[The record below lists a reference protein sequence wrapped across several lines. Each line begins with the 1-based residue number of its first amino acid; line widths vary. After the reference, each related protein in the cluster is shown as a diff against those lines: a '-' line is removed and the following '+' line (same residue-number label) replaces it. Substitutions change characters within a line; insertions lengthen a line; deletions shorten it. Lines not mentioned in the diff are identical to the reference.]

1 MKLTKNISVRL
12 VGVVVVLSLV
22 SYGVFIKFIKADPL
36 LKEAEAYREKRI
48 PNVPL
53 KNLATSTDY
62 SSEVMNGKVL
72 LVYSISTCAAC
83 KKELQSLSRSSEDMD
98 PDTRIFGVMFEDENV
113 VKNYVEQNDIKIPI
127 LLDKDGRLFQE
138 LELKYFPSN
147 LMLNNGKIQKA
158 FFGFPKDKQ
167 GLIELTRF

>member
-12 VGVVVVLSLV
+12 VGVVFIISLV

-36 LKEAEAYREKRI
+36 LKEAEAFREKRI

-53 KNLATSTDY
+53 QNFATSTDF
-62 SSEVMNGKVL
+62 SSEVLKGKVL
-72 LVYSISTCAAC
+72 LVYSISSCAAC
-83 KKELQSLSRSSEDMD
+83 KKELQSLSRSMADMD
-98 PDTRIFGVMFEDENV
+98 PETRIFGVMFEDEKV
-113 VKNYVEQNDIKIPI
+113 VKNYVEQNDIKVPI

-147 LMLNNGKIQKA
+147 LTLNNGQIKKA
-158 FFGFPKDKQ
+158 FFGFPKDKE